1 VRKVLIVDDSRVL
14 RLHLGR
20 MMQALGWTTAEAENG
35 RLALEALRADGEF
48 VLALMDVNMPEMG
61 GIECVKRVRVELP
74 EHAVKVI
81 MVTTEADS
89 FLIADVLDGGAD
101 EFLMKPFTPENLR
114 AKLQLLS
121 LA

>member
-1 VRKVLIVDDSRVL
+1 VLIVDDSRVL